1 MEARELGMSWL
12 TSKQVTFMEVGLPAN
27 WKGPSREGPELGVGE
42 LGSKIASHAVSHE
55 QLM

>member
-12 TSKQVTFMEVGLPAN
+12 TSTQVTFMEVGLPAN
-27 WKGPSREGPELGVGE
+27 WKVPSREGQELGAGE

>member
-1 MEARELGMSWL
+1 
-12 TSKQVTFMEVGLPAN
+12 MEVGLPAN
-27 WKGPSREGPELGVGE
+27 WKGLSREGQEPGVGE